1 MKKLLPYLLV
11 LTLVALG
18 SRALADDVTVMVIKH
33 GDSMVTLTPNG
44 GDETPVYVPLTLDS
58 GATWD
63 NVRDSYDIAP
73 GTLAALKAKKLTMSV
88 GTDGGAT
95 FHKK

>member
-11 LTLVALG
+11 LTLAALG
-18 SRALADDVTVMVIKH
+18 THALADDVTVMVIKH

-44 GDETPVYVPLTLDS
+44 GDETPVVVPVTFDS
-58 GATWD
+58 GADWSA
-63 NVRDSYDIAP
+63 VKDSYDIAP
-73 GTLAALKAKKLTMSV
+73 ETLAGLKAKKLTLSI
-88 GTDGGAT
+88 GSDGGAT

>member
-11 LTLVALG
+11 LTLAALG
-18 SRALADDVTVMVIKH
+18 THALADDVTVMVIKH

-44 GDETPVYVPLTLDS
+44 GDETPVYVPITFDS
-58 GATWD
+58 GADWSD
-63 NVRDSYDIAP
+63 VKDSYDIAP
-73 GTLAALKAKKLTMSV
+73 ETLAGFKAGKLTLSI

-95 FHKK
+95 VHKK

>member
-11 LTLVALG
+11 LTFAALG

-44 GDETPVYVPLTLDS
+44 GDETPVYVPVTFDS
-58 GATWD
+58 GADWSA
-63 NVRDSYDIAP
+63 VRDSYDIAP
-73 GTLAALKAKKLTMSV
+73 ETLAGLKAKKLTLSI
-88 GTDGGAT
+88 GSDGGAT

>member
-11 LTLVALG
+11 LTLAAL
-18 SRALADDVTVMVIKH
+18 SSHALADDVTVMVIKH

-44 GDETPVYVPLTLDS
+44 GNETPIYVPLTLDS
-58 GATWD
+58 GATWND
-63 NVRDSYDIAP
+63 VRDSYDIAP
-73 GTLAALKAKKLTMSV
+73 ETLAGLKAKKLTMSV
-88 GTDGGAT
+88 GSDGGAT

>member
-1 MKKLLPYLLV
+1 MKKLIPYLLV

-44 GDETPVYVPLTLDS
+44 GDETPVYAPITYAS
-58 GATWD
+58 GADWSD
-63 NVRDSYDIAP
+63 VRDSYDIAP
-73 GTLAALKAKKLTMSV
+73 ETLAGLKAGKLTLSI

-95 FHKK
+95 VHKK